1 MPFISLETNLPAS
14 KFSEDFLK
22 KLCSTTAAV
31 LGKPEDVS
39 ILKIPAK
46 RAS

>member
-1 MPFISLETNLPAS
+1 MPFINLETNLPAS

-31 LGKPEDVS
+31 LGKPDDVS
-39 ILKIPAK
+39 MVKIAAK